1 MNRQPESP
9 GELSFEVR
17 LRMLRRKRRAGAFH
31 RLASD
36 ALWLVVL
43 AGAALLVVT
52 ELVGAIG
59 RA

>member
-1 MNRQPESP
+1 MNGHPESP

-17 LRMLRRKRRAGAFH
+17 LRMLRRKRRAGTFH

-36 ALWLVVL
+36 ALWVVL
-43 AGAALLVVT
+43 LAAAAVLVVT